1 MLTLPIKKKWFYMML
16 EPDETKRKPEEYRE
30 LNEYWGKRFA
40 TALGFT
46 GKDAVNTMNKYI
58 RCYGHT
64 QEFFVRYRNG
74 YSANSPTAEARIS
87 LSIGK
92 VMVNAY
98 ELSEKKNKIIEQANY
113 LRSEI
118 DSNIKTVLLT
128 DEEVLNIVDALEEC
142 VDFINE
148 RLKTAQVIF

>member
-92 VMVNAY
+92 GKEEWGA
-98 ELSEKKNKIIEQANY
+98 EQDKEY
-113 LRSEI
+113 YVQRVLEIRSFLYN
-118 DSNIKTVLLT
+118 SNIGTSK
-128 DEEVLNIVDALEEC
+128 EGG
-142 VDFINE
+142 
-148 RLKTAQVIF
+148 

>member
-1 MLTLPIKKKWFYMML
+1 
-16 EPDETKRKPEEYRE
+16 
-30 LNEYWGKRFA
+30 
-40 TALGFT
+40 
-46 GKDAVNTMNKYI
+46 
-58 RCYGHT
+58 
-64 QEFFVRYRNG
+64 
-74 YSANSPTAEARIS
+74 
-87 LSIGK
+87 
-92 VMVNAY
+92 MVNAY